1 MPELTID
8 VIKIFTLGVL
18 GFIIAF
24 LWTPGLTH
32 FLYKYKLWRK
42 EVRKKS
48 IDGKEVT
55 FFQKFHGEGE
65 VRIPRFGGLLIWVTT
80 LILIFLFLG
89 ISKITDIWWLQ
100 KLNFLSRS
108 QTWLPL
114 FALVSA
120 SLLGLV
126 DDILQV
132 SKLNRKARLILIL
145 VALISLI
152 IGLRFFL
159 TTMYLFDPRGVFFTL
174 LFFVL
179 IMMAISKDELSLKK
193 RLILVFLIGL
203 YGACWFYFKLDWRTI
218 HIPAVGD
225 FPIGIWYLPFF
236 VLVMMATYSGGVID
250 GLDGLAG
257 GAFASIFGAYAGIA
271 LFRGQIDI
279 AAFCA
284 TILGTILAFLWF
296 NIPPARFYMGET
308 GILGLTSTL
317 TVVAFLTDSV
327 LVLPI
332 IGFLLVIE
340 SGSVILQ
347 LLSKKFRKKKL
358 FLASPIH
365 HHFEAKGWPH
375 YKVTMRFWV
384 ISIVMA
390 IIGVAI
396 RLLG

>member
-1 MPELTID
+1 MPEIAID
-8 VIKIFTLGVL
+8 VIKIFTLGAF
-18 GFIIAF
+18 GFGLAF
-24 LWTPGLTH
+24 FLTPILTH

-42 EVRKKS
+42 AARKKA
-48 IDGKEVT
+48 IDGEEVP
-55 FFQKFHGEGE
+55 FFQKFHGEEE

-80 LILIFLFLG
+80 LILIFFFWG
-89 ISKITDIWWLQ
+89 ISKITDIWWLN
-100 KLNFLSRS
+100 KLNFLSRT

-114 FALVSA
+114 FTLVAA

-126 DDILQV
+126 DDIFQV
-132 SKLNRKARLILIL
+132 FGKGKY
-145 VALISLI
+145 
-152 IGLRFFL
+152 IG
-159 TTMYLFDPRGVFFTL
+159 GG
-174 LFFVL
+174 
-179 IMMAISKDELSLKK
+179 LSLKV
-193 RLILVFLIGL
+193 RLFLVFLIGL
-203 YGACWFYFKLDWRTI
+203 IGAWWFFAKLGWETL
-218 HIPAVGD
+218 HIPGAGD
-225 FPIGIWYLPFF
+225 FTIGVWYIPFF
-236 VLVMMATYSGGVID
+236 VLVMLATYSGGVID

-257 GAFASIFGAYAGIA
+257 GIFASIFGAFAAIA

-279 AAFCA
+279 AAFC
-284 TILGTILAFLWF
+284 TVILGTILAFLWF

-308 GILGLTSTL
+308 GILGLTATL

-347 LLSKKFRKKKL
+347 LLSKKFRKKKI
-358 FLASPIH
+358 FLAAPIH

-384 ISIVMA
+384 IGIVMA

>member
-1 MPELTID
+1 
-8 VIKIFTLGVL
+8 VG
-18 GFIIAF
+18 
-24 LWTPGLTH
+24 
-32 FLYKYKLWRK
+32 
-42 EVRKKS
+42 
-48 IDGKEVT
+48 GKE
-55 FFQKFHGEGE
+55 QY
-65 VRIPRFGGLLIWVTT
+65 IGG
-80 LILIFLFLG
+80 G
-89 ISKITDIWWLQ
+89 
-100 KLNFLSRS
+100 
-108 QTWLPL
+108 
-114 FALVSA
+114 
-120 SLLGLV
+120 
-126 DDILQV
+126 
-132 SKLNRKARLILIL
+132 
-145 VALISLI
+145 
-152 IGLRFFL
+152 
-159 TTMYLFDPRGVFFTL
+159 
-174 LFFVL
+174 
-179 IMMAISKDELSLKK
+179 LSLKV
-193 RLILVFLIGL
+193 RLFLVFLIGL
-203 YGACWFYFKLDWRTI
+203 IGGLWFYFKLDWRTI
-218 HIPAVGD
+218 HIPGVGD
-225 FPIGIWYLPFF
+225 FPIGIWYIPFF

-271 LFRGQIDI
+271 LFRGQIDL
-279 AAFCA
+279 ATFCSV
-284 TILGTILAFLWF
+284 ILGTILAFLWF

-308 GILGLTSTL
+308 GILGLTSAL

-358 FLASPIH
+358 FLASPLH

>member
-1 MPELTID
+1 MYLPEAAID
-8 VIKIFTLGVL
+8 VIKIFALGTLSFVV
-18 GFIIAF
+18 AF
-24 LWTPGLTH
+24 LLTPALTY

-42 EVRKKS
+42 EVRQKA
-48 IDGKEVT
+48 IDGGGVSI
-55 FFQKFHGEGE
+55 FQKFHTEGE
-65 VRIPRFGGLLIWVTT
+65 THIPRSGGFLIWTTT
-80 LILIFLFLG
+80 LILIFLFFG
-89 ISKITDIWWLQ
+89 ISKITDIWWLD
-100 KLNFLSRS
+100 KLNFLSRE

-114 FALVSA
+114 FALISA
-120 SLLGLV
+120 ALLGLA
-126 DDILQV
+126 DDFLQV
-132 SKLNRKARLILIL
+132 FGKGKY
-145 VALISLI
+145 
-152 IGLRFFL
+152 IG
-159 TTMYLFDPRGVFFTL
+159 GG
-174 LFFVL
+174 
-179 IMMAISKDELSLKK
+179 LSLKK
-193 RLILVFLIGL
+193 RLLVVVLIGL
-203 YGACWFYFKLDWRTI
+203 IGACWFYFKLDWSTI
-218 HIPAVGD
+218 HIPGLGD
-225 FPIGIWYLPFF
+225 LEIDGWYIPLF
-236 VLVMMATYSGGVID
+236 VLVMLAVYSGGVID

-271 LFRGQIDI
+271 LFLGQIDI

-284 TILGTILAFLWF
+284 VILGSLLAFLWF

-308 GILGLTSTL
+308 GMMGLCASL
-317 TVVAFLTDSV
+317 TVIAFLTNSI

-347 LLSKKFRKKKL
+347 LLSKKFLKKKI

-384 ISIVMA
+384 IGAIAA